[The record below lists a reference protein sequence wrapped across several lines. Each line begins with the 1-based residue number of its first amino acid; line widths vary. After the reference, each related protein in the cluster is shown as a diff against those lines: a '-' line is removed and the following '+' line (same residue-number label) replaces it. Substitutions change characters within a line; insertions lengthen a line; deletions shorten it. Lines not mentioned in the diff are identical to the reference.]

1 MNKIMVKNKPYI
13 ISIDIYKHDI
23 LVFFGDKSVLIKN
36 LKKYFEDYQID
47 RFDKSIKTAKGCTYM
62 VDTGQLILYMP
73 NLPKKLDDFVTL
85 NHEIFHCTTLILKR
99 IGVSL
104 SPESEEAY
112 AYLYEYITQKI
123 FSKTTK
129 FSSSSLSS

>member
-1 MNKIMVKNKPYI
+1 MGKIMVKNKPYI

-23 LVFFGDKSVLIKN
+23 LVFFGDKSVLIKC
-36 LKKYFEDYQID
+36 LRRYLEDRQIEKFD
-47 RFDKSIKTAKGCTYM
+47 RYITTEKGCSCM
-62 VDTGQLILYMP
+62 FDTGQLILYMP
-73 NLPKKLDDFVTL
+73 NVPKKLDDFTTL

-112 AYLYEYITQKI
+112 AYLYEYITQRI

-129 FSSSSLSS
+129 FSSSSTSS